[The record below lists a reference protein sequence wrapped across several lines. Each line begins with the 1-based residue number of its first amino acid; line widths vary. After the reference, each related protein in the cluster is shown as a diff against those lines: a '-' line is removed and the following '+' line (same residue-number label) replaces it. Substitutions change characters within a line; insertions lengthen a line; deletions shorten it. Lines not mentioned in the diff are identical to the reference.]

1 MHTFWKTINI
11 LLLSGI
17 LLIGVLL
24 VGTLAPIP
32 GNFKVKIVKSGSME
46 PAIMTGSI
54 VIIKPE
60 SVYQV
65 GDVVTFGADTKTQ
78 IPTTHRIIE
87 MGDSPLGASIRTK
100 GDANNSPDAHPT
112 PLSEVRGKVLF
123 TIPYVG
129 YLLDFARKPIGF
141 ALLVGIPA
149 FAVIVD
155 EVSKILAEVKRLR
168 KKKNDGD
175 RPSCENKSVQKED
188 TPLPSRTQVVETK
201 KQPPRG
207 LASFAPREI
216 AFAINAETT
225 APMVQSKKA
234 NMLPFQVL
242 FALLLPVITL
252 GALASVG
259 STISYFSDAEASIG
273 NFLKADPLGFVVT
286 LPGSPS
292 IDMESGTAYI
302 SPLFTPDED
311 SEPIQYSLTSY
322 MTGGDTTLC
331 GLINMESTSTFMY
344 SGPLLLLATGMT
356 TTTGMLPLHF
366 TLPDGYAANENTSC
380 FVDLIFTG
388 RNASA
393 DVGQGYSFTQHLPV
407 QFFVPAN
414 VPQSAFSPPA
424 ETLPIPIVTE
434 EGTASTT
441 PEQSF
446 VPPSEPAPESDA
458 ASSSEEVLPPTIP
471 TDDISATSSEVVLPE
486 EIPPSEVA
494 PLLETT
500 DINQIVTP
508 TT

>member
-11 LLLSGI
+11 LLLTGI
-17 LLIGVLL
+17 LLVGVLL
-24 VGTLAPIP
+24 VGTMVPIP

-46 PAIMTGSI
+46 PAIMTGGI
-54 VIIKPE
+54 VVIKPE
-60 SVYQV
+60 AVYKV

-100 GDANNSPDAHPT
+100 GDANNAPDARPT

-129 YLLDFARKPIGF
+129 FLLDFARKPIGF
-141 ALLVGIPA
+141 ALLVGLPA
-149 FAVIVD
+149 LAVIVD

-168 KKKNDGD
+168 KKKHDDDSSSGEDKRVGKDD
-175 RPSCENKSVQKED
+175 RPLSVHA
-188 TPLPSRTQVVETK
+188 QVVETK

-216 AFAINAETT
+216 AFAVAAETA
-225 APMVQSKKA
+225 APVVRSKKA

-259 STISYFSDAEASIG
+259 STISYFSDAELSIG
-273 NFLKADPLGFVVT
+273 NYLKADPLGFAVV
-286 LPGSPS
+286 LPGSSS
-292 IDMESGTAYI
+292 IDMQSGSAYLL
-302 SPLFTPDED
+302 PEFTPSAE

-331 GLINMESTSTFMY
+331 GLINVEATSTFNY
-344 SGPLLLLATGMT
+344 SGSLLLLATGMT
-356 TTTGMLPLHF
+356 TTMGVLPLYF

-388 RNASA
+388 KNASA
-393 DVGQGYSFTQHLPV
+393 GPGQGYSFTEHLPV
-407 QFFVPAN
+407 QFFVPAS
-414 VPQSAFSPPA
+414 VPQDAFSPPA
-424 ETLPIPIVTE
+424 EILSAPVVI
-434 EGTASTT
+434 EGGEASDT
-441 PEQSF
+441 PEQAF

-471 TDDISATSSEVVLPE
+471 TDDISPTSSEVVLPE